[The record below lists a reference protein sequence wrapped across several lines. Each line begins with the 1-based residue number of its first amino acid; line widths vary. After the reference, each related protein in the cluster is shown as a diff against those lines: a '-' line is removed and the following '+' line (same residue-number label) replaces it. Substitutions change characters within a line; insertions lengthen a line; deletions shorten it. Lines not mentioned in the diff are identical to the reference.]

1 LSCRSAIFAE
11 KILRRQIKPHLA
23 VLSANIL
30 FGLNYSAVQH
40 ITPKFIHPFGLN
52 LIRVAVSTLLFWV
65 MAFVYR
71 SALGFR
77 REHLGRFLLCALT
90 GVVINQLL
98 FIRGLSMTFVI
109 HAVLLSL
116 VTPIF
121 ITFIA
126 AYLLKERFSV
136 LKITG
141 LIFGIT
147 GAAMLVIRR
156 EGSGKGDA
164 VLMGDLFVLLNAI
177 SYSFY
182 FVLVK
187 PLMKEYRP
195 MHVLRWVFTLGLP
208 VMVAFGWSEFRAIQW
223 ETFSGTEYLTLALI
237 VIGATFLAY
246 TLNLYSI
253 GQLGASVTGAYIY
266 TQPVFATAVA
276 MILLGETL
284 TLYKIT
290 AAILIIAGVFLT
302 GRNNGTNGK
311 M

>member
-1 LSCRSAIFAE
+1 M
-11 KILRRQIKPHLA
+11 RRQIKPHLA